1 MFSWWTKVY
10 FFLIQMLVKLF
21 VKSKP
26 IPTDPITELD
36 LDIDSPILYVLPY
49 NSQIDLMVVRS
60 LCLQYNLPDPLIG
73 IDINGKNVPAYIYID
88 KGPGIFASNQQ
99 KNKAIGI
106 LRDYISAHQQN
117 HDLDIQMLPV
127 SVMFGRCPDKEGKK
141 KLSLQVLGATSKFFK
156 IITSGRDCYTR
167 FSRTVSFKDIH
178 VAEQDLSVLA
188 HKLARVAR
196 IHFAKQ
202 RMASIGPKLPVRQ
215 AMLNNLLKK
224 QVISEAI
231 QEEAKSK
238 NITFD
243 KAKKN
248 ALANLNEIA
257 ASFSYRML
265 RVTDF
270 VLTWAWHRLYQ
281 GLKVTNA
288 DPVRELAQNGHEIV
302 YAPCHRSHMDYLLLS
317 YVLYRQGLVPPHIAA
332 GINLNFWP
340 AGPIFRRLGAFF
352 IRRSFRGNK
361 LYTSVFREYLAELF
375 IRGYAVEYFVEGG
388 RSRTGRL
395 LDPKTGMLMMTI
407 QTLLRG
413 DARPITVVPVYIG
426 YEHVL
431 EVATYANELR
441 GAKKEKES
449 LWRTI
454 KAFLKLKK
462 LGFGYVNFGQ
472 PIPLNQFLN
481 QYVPEWREAIEPTGA
496 QRPQWLTPTTNLLAK
511 QIMENINSSAAI
523 NAMNLCCSILLAAD
537 QCALT
542 KVRLL
547 EHIDYLLKL
556 FKTVPYS
563 NLITIPDDTPE
574 ELFEHAKEMGK
585 FIITTDDVG
594 EMVGLTTEQAV
605 LMTYYRNN
613 IQHLLII
620 PAIIARIVL
629 KHNQIS
635 PDDVLQQVKLL
646 FPLIKS
652 ELFLYHNDEQLT
664 EYVKQIIATY
674 TELNLINDST
684 NKLTINYLKISG
696 LQLLASSSKDTLQRY
711 AIAFSLLQKEPTISR
726 ATLEKE
732 GRLIAERLS
741 ILHGINAP
749 EFFDKGVFSTLV
761 ASLREQGYL
770 DDHGDKNIPKIEK
783 MNEIL
788 KPLITARVMQT
799 IDEINL
805 SSNNKNNIIK
815 N

>member
-10 FFLIQMLVKLF
+10 FSLIQIPVKLF

-36 LDIDSPILYVLPY
+36 LDIHRPILYVLPY

-60 LCLQYNLPDPLIG
+60 LCLKYDLPDPLLG
-73 IDINGKNVPAYIYID
+73 IDINGNTIPAYIYID
-88 KGPGIFASNQQ
+88 KGPGIFASKKQ
-99 KNKAIGI
+99 KNKSIEI
-106 LRDYISAHQQN
+106 LREYISAHQQN
-117 HDLDIQMLPV
+117 DELDVQMLPV
-127 SVMFGRCPDKEGKK
+127 SVMFGRKPDKEGKK
-141 KLSLQVLGATSKFFK
+141 MPSLQVLGATYKLYK
-156 IITSGRDCYTR
+156 ILISGRDCYTR
-167 FSRTVSFKDIH
+167 FSRTVSFKNIKVDDNQDI
-178 VAEQDLSVLA
+178 SVLA

-202 RMASIGPKLPVRQ
+202 RAASVGPKLPVRQ
-215 AMLNNLLKK
+215 EMLNKLLTNPALA
-224 QVISEAI
+224 EAI

-238 NITFD
+238 KIDQD
-243 KAKKN
+243 KARKN
-248 ALANLNEIA
+248 ALSLLNEIA
-257 ASFSYRML
+257 ANFSYRML
-265 RVTDF
+265 RMTDF
-270 VLTWAWHRLYQ
+270 VLTWAWNRLYQ

-288 DPVRELAQNGHEIV
+288 DPVRELAENGHEIV

-352 IRRSFRGNK
+352 IRRSFKGNK
-361 LYTSVFREYLAELF
+361 LYTAVFREYLAELF
-375 IRGYAVEYFVEGG
+375 IRGYSVEYFIEGG

-395 LDPKTGMLMMTI
+395 LDPKTGMLMMTV

-413 DARPITVVPVYIG
+413 DHRPITIVPVYIG

-462 LGFGYVNFGQ
+462 LGFGYVNFGD
-472 PIPLNQFLN
+472 PIPLNHFLN
-481 QYVPEWREAIEPTGA
+481 QQIPDWRDSIDPTGT
-496 QRPQWLTPTTNLLAK
+496 QRPSWLTPTTNLLAT
-511 QIMENINSSAAI
+511 QIMEHINSSAAI

-537 QCALT
+537 QCTLT
-542 KVRLL
+542 KVKLL
-547 EHIDYLLKL
+547 ENIDYLLKL
-556 FKTVPYS
+556 LKNIPYS
-563 NLITIPDDTPE
+563 DLITIPDQTAE
-574 ELFEHAKEMGK
+574 QMFEHAKDMGK
-585 FIITTDDVG
+585 FVITTDEVG
-594 EMVGLTTEQAV
+594 EMVGLTADQAV

-620 PAIIARIVL
+620 PAIVARILLKNNRISLDEVL
-629 KHNQIS
+629 M
-635 PDDVLQQVKLL
+635 QVKLL

-652 ELFLYHNDEQLT
+652 ELFLYHDDEQLT
-664 EYVKQIIATY
+664 EYVNNIIATY
-674 TELNLINDST
+674 AELNLISYTPD
-684 NKLTINYLKISG
+684 KLTLNYLKMSG

-711 AIAFSLLQKEPTISR
+711 VIAFSLLQKDPTISR
-726 ATLEKE
+726 ASLEKE

-770 DDHGDKNIPKIEK
+770 DDKDDANLAKIDT
-783 MNEIL
+783 MNKIL
-788 KPLITARVMQT
+788 KPLITNRVMQT

-805 SSNNKNNIIK
+805 K
-815 N
+815 

>member
-10 FFLIQMLVKLF
+10 FSLIQILVKLF

-26 IPTDPITELD
+26 IPTDPITELNLD
-36 LDIDSPILYVLPY
+36 LSKPILYVLPY

-60 LCLQYNLPDPLIG
+60 LCLQYHLPDPLTG
-73 IDINGKNVPAYIYID
+73 IEINGKIVPSYLYID
-88 KGPGIFASNQQ
+88 KGPGIFSSYRQQ
-99 KNKAIGI
+99 TKAIEI

-117 HDLDIQMLPV
+117 HNLDVQMLPV
-127 SVMFGRCPDKEGKK
+127 SVMFGRRPDKEGKK
-141 KLSLQVLGATSKFFK
+141 IPSLQVVGATYKLYK
-156 IITSGRDCYTR
+156 IIVSGRDCYTR
-167 FSRTVSFKDIH
+167 FSRTVSFNTLRLDNNQDI
-178 VAEQDLSVLA
+178 LTLA
-188 HKLARVAR
+188 HKLSRVAR

-202 RMASIGPKLPVRQ
+202 RTASVGPKLPVRQ
-215 AMLNNLLKK
+215 QMLNKLLNNHG
-224 QVISEAI
+224 ISEAI

-238 NITFD
+238 NINLD

-248 ALANLNEIA
+248 ALSILNEIA
-257 ASFSYRML
+257 ANFSYRML

-270 VLTWAWHRLYQ
+270 ILTWAWNRLYQ

-288 DPVRELAQNGHEIV
+288 DPIRELAQNGYEIV

-375 IRGYAVEYFVEGG
+375 IRGYSVEYFIEGG

-395 LDPKTGMLMMTI
+395 LDPKTGMLTI
-407 QTLLRG
+407 TVQTLLRG
-413 DARPITVVPVYIG
+413 DARPITIVPVYIG

-449 LWRTI
+449 LWITI
-454 KAFLKLKK
+454 KAFFKLKK

-481 QYVPEWREAIEPTGA
+481 QHIPDWRNAIEPTGS
-496 QRPQWLTPTTNLLAK
+496 QRPSWLTPTTNLLAK
-511 QIMENINSSAAI
+511 QIMERINSSAAI
-523 NAMNLCCSILLAAD
+523 NAMNLCSSILLAAD
-537 QCALT
+537 QCTLT
-542 KVRLL
+542 KVRLI
-547 EHIDYLLKL
+547 EHIDYLIKL
-556 FKTVPYS
+556 LHKVPYS
-563 NLITIPDDTPE
+563 DLITIPDQTPE
-574 ELFEHAKEMGK
+574 ELFEHAKQMGK
-585 FIITTDDVG
+585 FIITTDEVG
-594 EMVGLTTEQAV
+594 EMVGLTAEQAV

-620 PAIIARIVL
+620 PAIVARILL
-629 KHNQIS
+629 KHNRIS
-635 PDDVLQQVKLL
+635 LQEIIEQVKLL

-664 EYVKQIIATY
+664 EYVNNIIATY
-674 TELNLINDST
+674 SELNLINSSSD
-684 NKLTINYLKISG
+684 KLTLSYLKISE

-711 AIAFSLLQKEPTISR
+711 VIAFSLLQKDPSISR
-726 ATLEKE
+726 TILEKE

-741 ILHGINAP
+741 VLHGINAP
-749 EFFDKGVFSTLV
+749 EFFDKGVFSILV

-770 DDHGDKNIPKIEK
+770 DDKDGANLPKIEA
-783 MNEIL
+783 MNKIL
-788 KPLITARVMQT
+788 KPLITAQVMQT
-799 IDEINL
+799 IDEINP
-805 SSNNKNNIIK
+805 
-815 N
+815 

>member
-1 MFSWWTKVY
+1 MFSWWTKIY
-10 FFLIQMLVKLF
+10 FSLIQIPVKLF

-26 IPTDPITELD
+26 IPTDPITELG
-36 LDIDSPILYVLPY
+36 LDIHRPILYVLPY

-60 LCLQYNLPDPLIG
+60 LCLKYHLPDPLLG
-73 IDINGKNVPAYIYID
+73 IDINDKTVPAYIYID
-88 KGPGIFASNQQ
+88 KGPGIFASSKQ
-99 KNKAIGI
+99 KNKSIEI
-106 LRDYISAHQQN
+106 LREYISAHQQN
-117 HDLDIQMLPV
+117 DELDVQMLPV
-127 SVMFGRCPDKEGKK
+127 SVMFGRKPDKEGKK
-141 KLSLQVLGATSKFFK
+141 MPSLQVLGATYKLYK
-156 IITSGRDCYTR
+156 ILISGRDCYTR
-167 FSRTVSFKDIH
+167 FSRTVSFKDIK
-178 VAEQDLSVLA
+178 VDDKQDISVLA

-202 RMASIGPKLPVRQ
+202 RAASVGPKLPVRQ
-215 AMLNNLLKK
+215 EMLNKLLTNPALA
-224 QVISEAI
+224 EAI

-238 NITFD
+238 HIGLD

-248 ALANLNEIA
+248 ALSLLNEIA
-257 ASFSYRML
+257 ANFSYRML

-270 VLTWAWHRLYQ
+270 VLTWAWNRLYQ

-288 DPVRELAQNGHEIV
+288 DPVRELAENGHEIV

-352 IRRSFRGNK
+352 IRRSFKGNK
-361 LYTSVFREYLAELF
+361 LYTAVFREYLAELF
-375 IRGYAVEYFVEGG
+375 IRGYAVEYFIEGG

-395 LDPKTGMLMMTI
+395 LDPKTGMLLMTI

-413 DARPITVVPVYIG
+413 DTRPITIVPVYIG

-449 LWRTI
+449 LWSTI
-454 KAFLKLKK
+454 KAFFKLKK
-462 LGFGYVNFGQ
+462 LGFGYVNFGS

-481 QYVPEWREAIEPTGA
+481 QHIPEWRDAIDPTGT
-496 QRPQWLTPTTNLLAK
+496 QRPNWLTPTTNLLAK
-511 QIMENINSSAAI
+511 QIMEHINSSAAI

-537 QCALT
+537 QCTLT
-542 KVRLL
+542 KVKLL
-547 EHIDYLLKL
+547 EHLDYLLKL
-556 FKTVPYS
+556 LKNIPYS
-563 NLITIPDDTPE
+563 DLITIPDQTAE
-574 ELFEHAKEMGK
+574 EMFEHAKEMGK
-585 FIITTDDVG
+585 FVITTDEVG

-620 PAIIARIVL
+620 PAIVARILL
-629 KHNQIS
+629 KHNRIS
-635 PDDVLQQVKLL
+635 IDEVLMQVKLL

-652 ELFLYHNDEQLT
+652 ELFLYHNEDQLT
-664 EYVKQIIATY
+664 EYVNKIIATY
-674 TELNLINDST
+674 ADLNLISYSPD
-684 NKLTINYLKISG
+684 KLTLNYLKMSG
-696 LQLLASSSKDTLQRY
+696 LQLLASSSRDTLQRY
-711 AIAFSLLQKEPTISR
+711 VIAFSLLQKDPTISR

-770 DDHGDKNIPKIEK
+770 DDKGDANLPKIET
-783 MNEIL
+783 MNNIL
-788 KPLITARVMQT
+788 KPLITNRVMQT
-799 IDEINL
+799 IDEINP
-805 SSNNKNNIIK
+805 
-815 N
+815 

>member
-1 MFSWWTKVY
+1 MFSWWSKVY

-36 LDIDSPILYVLPY
+36 LDIDKPILYVLPY
-49 NSQIDLMVVRS
+49 NSQIDLMVIRS
-60 LCLQYNLPDPLIG
+60 LCLQFNLPDPLIG

-127 SVMFGRCPDKEGKK
+127 SVMFGRRPDKEGKK

-156 IITSGRDCYTR
+156 IMTSGRDCYTR
-167 FSRTVSFKDIH
+167 FSRTVSFKDID
-178 VAEQDLSVLA
+178 VAEQDLSMLA

-238 NITFD
+238 NINLD

-481 QYVPEWREAIEPTGA
+481 QHVPEWRDAIEATGT

-511 QIMENINSSAAI
+511 QIMEHINSSAAI
-523 NAMNLCCSILLAAD
+523 NAMNLCCSILLAAE
-537 QCALT
+537 QRALT
-542 KVRLL
+542 KARLL
-547 EHIDYLLKL
+547 EHIDYLIKL
-556 FKTVPYS
+556 LNAIPYS
-563 NLITIPDDTPE
+563 NLITIPEQTAE
-574 ELFEHAKEMGK
+574 ELFEHAKDMGK
-585 FIITTDDVG
+585 FIITTDEAG
-594 EMVGLTTEQAV
+594 EMVGLTNEQAV

-620 PAIIARIVL
+620 PAIIARIMI

-635 PDDVLQQVKLL
+635 PDEVLQQVKLL

-652 ELFLYHNDEQLT
+652 ELFLYHNEEQLT
-664 EYVKQIIATY
+664 EYVNKIINAY
-674 TELNLINDST
+674 AELNFINYSHD
-684 NKLTINYLKISG
+684 KLTLNNLKMSR
-696 LQLLASSSKDTLQRY
+696 LQLIAASSKDTLQRY

-741 ILHGINAP
+741 VLHGINAP
-749 EFFDKGVFSTLV
+749 EFFDKGVFSILV

-770 DDHGDKNIPKIEK
+770 DDQGDENIPKIEK
-783 MNEIL
+783 MNETL
-788 KPLITARVMQT
+788 KPLITTRVMQT

-805 SSNNKNNIIK
+805 SY
-815 N
+815 

>member
-10 FFLIQMLVKLF
+10 FFIIQILVKLF

-26 IPTDPITELD
+26 IPTDPITELN
-36 LDIDSPILYVLPY
+36 LDSSKPILYVLPY

-60 LCLQYNLPDPLIG
+60 LCLKYHLPDPLTG
-73 IDINGKNVPAYIYID
+73 IEINEKIVPSYIYID
-88 KGPGIFASNQQ
+88 KGPGIFASYRQQ
-99 KNKAIGI
+99 TKAIEI

-117 HDLDIQMLPV
+117 HDLDVQMLPV
-127 SVMFGRCPDKEGKK
+127 SVMFGRRPDKEGKK
-141 KLSLQVLGATSKFFK
+141 MPSLQVVGATYKLYK
-156 IITSGRDCYTR
+156 IIVSGRDCYTH
-167 FSRTVSFKDIH
+167 FSRTVSFKTLQLDNNQDISTL
-178 VAEQDLSVLA
+178 ARKLS
-188 HKLARVAR
+188 RVAR

-202 RMASIGPKLPVRQ
+202 RTASVGPKLPVRQ
-215 AMLNNLLKK
+215 EMLNKLLHNPN
-224 QVISEAI
+224 ISEAI

-238 NITFD
+238 NINLD

-248 ALANLNEIA
+248 ALSILNEIA
-257 ASFSYRML
+257 ANFSYRML

-270 VLTWAWHRLYQ
+270 ILTWAWHRLYQ

-288 DPVRELAQNGHEIV
+288 DPIRELAQNGHEIV

-361 LYTSVFREYLAELF
+361 LYTAVFREYLAELF
-375 IRGYAVEYFVEGG
+375 IRGYSVEYFIEGG

-395 LDPKTGMLMMTI
+395 LDPKTGMLTI
-407 QTLLRG
+407 TVQTLLRG
-413 DARPITVVPVYIG
+413 DSRPITIVPVYIG

-454 KAFLKLKK
+454 KAFFKLKK

-481 QYVPEWREAIEPTGA
+481 QHIPNWRDEIEPTGS
-496 QRPQWLTPTTNLLAK
+496 QRPHWLTPTTNLLAK
-511 QIMENINSSAAI
+511 EIMERINSSAAI
-523 NAMNLCCSILLAAD
+523 NAMNLCSSILLAAD

-542 KVRLL
+542 KVRLI
-547 EHIDYLLKL
+547 EHIGYLIKL
-556 FKTVPYS
+556 LQKVPYS
-563 NLITIPDDTPE
+563 DLVTIPDQTPE
-574 ELFEHAKEMGK
+574 ELFEHAKQMGK
-585 FIITTDDVG
+585 FIITTDEVG
-594 EMVGLTTEQAV
+594 EMVGLTPEQAV

-620 PAIIARIVL
+620 PAIVARILL
-629 KHNQIS
+629 KHNRIS
-635 PDDVLQQVKLL
+635 SLEVIEQVKLL

-664 EYVKQIIATY
+664 EYVNNIIATY
-674 TELNLINDST
+674 AELNLINYSPD
-684 NKLTINYLKISG
+684 KLTLNYLKISG
-696 LQLLASSSKDTLQRY
+696 LQLLASSSKDILQRY
-711 AIAFSLLQKEPTISR
+711 MIAFSLLQKDPSISR

-741 ILHGINAP
+741 VLHGINAP
-749 EFFDKGVFSTLV
+749 EFFDKGVFSILV

-770 DDHGDKNIPKIEK
+770 DDKDEANLPKIET
-783 MNEIL
+783 MNKIL

-799 IDEINL
+799 IDEINPL
-805 SSNNKNNIIK
+805 IK
-815 N
+815 D

>member
-10 FFLIQMLVKLF
+10 FSLIQIPVKLF

-36 LDIDSPILYVLPY
+36 LDIHRPILYVLPY

-60 LCLQYNLPDPLIG
+60 LCLKYNLPDPLVG
-73 IDINGKNVPAYIYID
+73 IDINGKAVPAYVYID
-88 KGPGIFASNQQ
+88 KGPGIFASNKQ
-99 KNKAIGI
+99 KSKSIEI
-106 LRDYISAHQQN
+106 LREYISAHQQN
-117 HDLDIQMLPV
+117 DELDVQMLPV
-127 SVMFGRCPDKEGKK
+127 SVMFGRKPDKEDKK
-141 KLSLQVLGATSKFFK
+141 MPSLQVLGATYKLYK
-156 IITSGRDCYTR
+156 ILVSGRDCYTR
-167 FSRTVSFKDIH
+167 FSRTVSFKNIKVDDKQDI
-178 VAEQDLSVLA
+178 SVLA

-202 RMASIGPKLPVRQ
+202 RAASVGPKLPVRQ
-215 AMLNNLLKK
+215 EMLNKLLANPALA
-224 QVISEAI
+224 EAI

-238 NITFD
+238 DISLD

-248 ALANLNEIA
+248 ALSLLNEIA
-257 ASFSYRML
+257 ANFSYRML

-270 VLTWAWHRLYQ
+270 VLTWAWNRLYQ

-288 DPVRELAQNGHEIV
+288 DPVRELAENGHEIV

-340 AGPIFRRLGAFF
+340 AGPIFRHLGAFF
-352 IRRSFRGNK
+352 IRRSFKGNK
-361 LYTSVFREYLAELF
+361 LYTAVFREYLAELF
-375 IRGYAVEYFVEGG
+375 IRGYAVEYFIEGG

-395 LDPKTGMLMMTI
+395 LDPKTGMLMMTV

-413 DARPITVVPVYIG
+413 DARPITIVPVYVG

-462 LGFGYVNFGQ
+462 LGFGYVNFGK
-472 PIPLNQFLN
+472 PIPLNHFLN
-481 QYVPEWREAIEPTGA
+481 QQIPEWRDAIDPTGM
-496 QRPQWLTPTTNLLAK
+496 QRPNWLTPTTNLLAK
-511 QIMENINSSAAI
+511 QIMEHINSSAAI

-537 QCALT
+537 QCTLT
-542 KVRLL
+542 KAKLL

-556 FKTVPYS
+556 LKNIPYS
-563 NLITIPDDTPE
+563 DLITIPDQTAE
-574 ELFEHAKEMGK
+574 EMFAHAKEMGK
-585 FIITTDDVG
+585 FVITTDEVG

-620 PAIIARIVL
+620 PAIVARILL
-629 KHNQIS
+629 KHNRIS
-635 PDDVLQQVKLL
+635 TDEVLMQVKLL

-652 ELFLYHNDEQLT
+652 ELFLYHNEEQLT
-664 EYVKQIIATY
+664 EYVNKIIATY
-674 TELNLINDST
+674 AELNLISYLP
-684 NKLTINYLKISG
+684 NKLTLNYLKMSG
-696 LQLLASSSKDTLQRY
+696 LQLLASSSRDTLQRY
-711 AIAFSLLQKEPTISR
+711 VIVFSLLQKDPTISR

-770 DDHGDKNIPKIEK
+770 DDKDDANLPKIET
-783 MNEIL
+783 MNKIL
-788 KPLITARVMQT
+788 KPLITNRVMQT
-799 IDEINL
+799 IDEINP
-805 SSNNKNNIIK
+805 S
-815 N
+815 

>member
-1 MFSWWTKVY
+1 MFSWWTQVY
-10 FFLIQMLVKLF
+10 FFLIQILVKLF
-21 VKSKP
+21 VNSKP
-26 IPTDPITELD
+26 IPTDPIIELD
-36 LDIDSPILYVLPY
+36 LDNNKPILYVLPY
-49 NSQIDLMVVRS
+49 NSQIDLMVIRS
-60 LCLQYNLPDPLIG
+60 LCLQYNLPDPLIS
-73 IDINGKNVPAYIYID
+73 IDINGKTIPAYIYTD

-99 KNKAIGI
+99 QNKAIEI
-106 LRDYISAHQQN
+106 LGDYISAHQQN

-127 SVMFGRCPDKEGKK
+127 SVMFGRRPDTEGKK

-178 VAEQDLSVLA
+178 VDRQQDLPVLA

-202 RMASIGPKLPVRQ
+202 RMASVGPKLPVRQ
-215 AMLNNLLKK
+215 EMLNKLLNNPGL
-224 QVISEAI
+224 SEAI

-238 NITFD
+238 NINLD

-248 ALANLNEIA
+248 ALAMLNEIA
-257 ASFSYRML
+257 VNFSYRML
-265 RVTDF
+265 RITDF

-302 YAPCHRSHMDYLLLS
+302 YVPCHRSHMDYLLLS

-361 LYTSVFREYLAELF
+361 LYTAVFREYLAELF
-375 IRGYAVEYFVEGG
+375 IHGYAVEYFIEGG

-395 LDPKTGMLMMTI
+395 LNPKTGMLMMTI
-407 QTLLRG
+407 QTQLRG

-454 KAFLKLKK
+454 KAFFKLKK

-472 PIPLNQFLN
+472 PIPLNQFLY
-481 QYVPEWREAIEPTGA
+481 QQVPDWRTEIEPTGT
-496 QRPQWLTPTTNLLAK
+496 QRPSWLTPTTNLLAK
-511 QIMENINSSAAI
+511 QIMEHINCSAAI

-537 QCALT
+537 QQALT
-542 KVRLL
+542 KVRLI
-547 EHIDYLLKL
+547 EFIDKLLKL
-556 FKTVPYS
+556 LKNIPYS
-563 NLITIPDDTPE
+563 NLVTIPDQTAE

-585 FIITTDDVG
+585 FEITTDEAG
-594 EMVGLTTEQAV
+594 EIVGLTAEQAV

-620 PAIIARIVL
+620 PAIVARILL
-629 KHNQIS
+629 KNNHIS
-635 PDDVLQQVKLL
+635 SDEILKQVKLL

-664 EYVKQIIATY
+664 EYVHRIIKSY
-674 TELNLINDST
+674 VELSLINCSSDKVTLNS
-684 NKLTINYLKISG
+684 LKMSG

-711 AIAFSLLQKEPTISR
+711 AIAFSLLQKDPTISR

-741 ILHGINAP
+741 VLHGINAP

-770 DDHGDKNIPKIEK
+770 DDKDGVNLSKIEK
-783 MNEIL
+783 MNAIL

-799 IDEINL
+799 IDEITPL
-805 SSNNKNNIIK
+805 LKQ
-815 N
+815 

>member
-10 FFLIQMLVKLF
+10 FSLIQIPVKLF

-36 LDIDSPILYVLPY
+36 LDIHRPILYVLPY

-60 LCLQYNLPDPLIG
+60 LCLKYDLPDPLLG
-73 IDINGKNVPAYIYID
+73 IDINGNTIPAYVYID
-88 KGPGIFASNQQ
+88 KGPGIFASKKQ
-99 KNKAIGI
+99 KNKSIEI
-106 LRDYISAHQQN
+106 LREYISAHQQN
-117 HDLDIQMLPV
+117 DELDVQMLPV
-127 SVMFGRCPDKEGKK
+127 SVMFGRKPDKEGKK
-141 KLSLQVLGATSKFFK
+141 MPSLQVLGATYKLYK
-156 IITSGRDCYTR
+156 ILISGRDCYTR
-167 FSRTVSFKDIH
+167 FSRTVSFKNIKVDDNQDI
-178 VAEQDLSVLA
+178 SVLA

-202 RMASIGPKLPVRQ
+202 RAASVGPKLPVRQ
-215 AMLNNLLKK
+215 EMLNKLLTNPALA
-224 QVISEAI
+224 EAI

-238 NITFD
+238 KIDQD
-243 KAKKN
+243 KARKN
-248 ALANLNEIA
+248 ALSLLNEIA
-257 ASFSYRML
+257 ANFSYRML
-265 RVTDF
+265 RMTDF
-270 VLTWAWHRLYQ
+270 VLTWAWNRLYQ

-288 DPVRELAQNGHEIV
+288 DPVRELAENGHEIV

-352 IRRSFRGNK
+352 IRRSFKGNK
-361 LYTSVFREYLAELF
+361 LYTAVFREYLAELF
-375 IRGYAVEYFVEGG
+375 IRGYSVEYFIEGG

-395 LDPKTGMLMMTI
+395 LDPKTGMLMMTV

-413 DARPITVVPVYIG
+413 DHRPITIVPVYIG

-462 LGFGYVNFGQ
+462 LGFGYVNFGD

-481 QYVPEWREAIEPTGA
+481 QQIPDWRDSIDPTGT
-496 QRPQWLTPTTNLLAK
+496 QRPSWLTPTTNLLAT
-511 QIMENINSSAAI
+511 QIMEHINSSAAI

-537 QCALT
+537 QCTLT
-542 KVRLL
+542 KVKLL
-547 EHIDYLLKL
+547 ENIDYLLKL
-556 FKTVPYS
+556 LKNIPYS
-563 NLITIPDDTPE
+563 DLITIPDQTAE
-574 ELFEHAKEMGK
+574 QMFEHAKEMGK
-585 FIITTDDVG
+585 FVITTDEVG
-594 EMVGLTTEQAV
+594 EMVGLTADQAV

-620 PAIIARIVL
+620 PAIVARILLKNNRISIDEVL
-629 KHNQIS
+629 M
-635 PDDVLQQVKLL
+635 QVKLL

-664 EYVKQIIATY
+664 EYVNKIIATY
-674 TELNLINDST
+674 AELNLISYTPD
-684 NKLTINYLKISG
+684 KLTLNYLKMSG

-711 AIAFSLLQKEPTISR
+711 VIAFSLLQKDPTISR
-726 ATLEKE
+726 ASLEKE

-770 DDHGDKNIPKIEK
+770 DDKDDANLAKIDT
-783 MNEIL
+783 MNKIL
-788 KPLITARVMQT
+788 KPLITNRVMQT

-805 SSNNKNNIIK
+805 K
-815 N
+815 

>member
-1 MFSWWTKVY
+1 MRFIFMFSWWTKIY
-10 FFLIQMLVKLF
+10 FSLIQIPVKLF

-36 LDIDSPILYVLPY
+36 LDIHRPILYVLPY

-60 LCLQYNLPDPLIG
+60 LCLKYHLPDPLLG
-73 IDINGKNVPAYIYID
+73 IDINDKTVPAYIYID
-88 KGPGIFASNQQ
+88 KGPGIFASSKQ
-99 KNKAIGI
+99 KNKSIEI
-106 LRDYISAHQQN
+106 LREYISAHQQN
-117 HDLDIQMLPV
+117 DELDVQMLPV
-127 SVMFGRCPDKEGKK
+127 SVMFGRKPDKEGKK
-141 KLSLQVLGATSKFFK
+141 MPSLQVLGATYKLYK
-156 IITSGRDCYTR
+156 ILISGRDCYTR
-167 FSRTVSFKDIH
+167 FSRTVSFKDIK
-178 VAEQDLSVLA
+178 VDDKQDISVLA

-202 RMASIGPKLPVRQ
+202 RAASVGPKLPVRQ
-215 AMLNNLLKK
+215 EMLNKLLTNPALA
-224 QVISEAI
+224 EAI

-238 NITFD
+238 HIGLD

-248 ALANLNEIA
+248 ALSLLNEIA
-257 ASFSYRML
+257 ANFSYRML

-270 VLTWAWHRLYQ
+270 VLTWAWNRLYQ

-288 DPVRELAQNGHEIV
+288 DPVRELAENGHEIV

-352 IRRSFRGNK
+352 IRRSFKGNK
-361 LYTSVFREYLAELF
+361 LYTAVFREYLAELF
-375 IRGYAVEYFVEGG
+375 IRGYAVEYFIEGG

-395 LDPKTGMLMMTI
+395 LDPKTGMLLMTI

-413 DARPITVVPVYIG
+413 DTRPITIVPVYIG

-449 LWRTI
+449 LWSTI

-462 LGFGYVNFGQ
+462 LGFGYVNFGS

-481 QYVPEWREAIEPTGA
+481 QHIPEWRDAIDPTGT
-496 QRPQWLTPTTNLLAK
+496 QRPNWLTPTTNLLAK
-511 QIMENINSSAAI
+511 QIMEHINSSAAI

-537 QCALT
+537 QCTLT
-542 KVRLL
+542 KVKLL
-547 EHIDYLLKL
+547 EHLDYLLKL
-556 FKTVPYS
+556 LKNIPYS
-563 NLITIPDDTPE
+563 DLITIPDQTAE
-574 ELFEHAKEMGK
+574 EMFEHAKEMGK
-585 FIITTDDVG
+585 FVITTDEVG

-620 PAIIARIVL
+620 PAIVARILL
-629 KHNQIS
+629 KHNRIS
-635 PDDVLQQVKLL
+635 IDEVLMQVKLL

-652 ELFLYHNDEQLT
+652 ELFLYHNEDQLT
-664 EYVKQIIATY
+664 EYVNKIIATY
-674 TELNLINDST
+674 ADLNLISYSPD
-684 NKLTINYLKISG
+684 KLTLNYLKMSG
-696 LQLLASSSKDTLQRY
+696 LQLLASSSRDTLQRY
-711 AIAFSLLQKEPTISR
+711 VIVFSLLQKDPTISR

-770 DDHGDKNIPKIEK
+770 DDKGDANLPKIET
-783 MNEIL
+783 MNNIL
-788 KPLITARVMQT
+788 KPLITNRVMQT
-799 IDEINL
+799 IDEINP
-805 SSNNKNNIIK
+805 
-815 N
+815 

>member
-10 FFLIQMLVKLF
+10 FFIIQILVKLF

-26 IPTDPITELD
+26 IPTDPITELN
-36 LDIDSPILYVLPY
+36 LDSSKPILYVLPY

-60 LCLQYNLPDPLIG
+60 LCLKYHLPDPLTG
-73 IDINGKNVPAYIYID
+73 IEINGKIVPSYIYID
-88 KGPGIFASNQQ
+88 KGPGIFASYRQQ
-99 KNKAIGI
+99 TKAIEI

-117 HDLDIQMLPV
+117 HNLDVQMLPV
-127 SVMFGRCPDKEGKK
+127 SVMFGRRPDKEGKK
-141 KLSLQVLGATSKFFK
+141 MPSLQVVGATYKLYK
-156 IITSGRDCYTR
+156 IIVSGRDCYTH
-167 FSRTVSFKDIH
+167 FSRTVSFKTLQLDNNQDISTL
-178 VAEQDLSVLA
+178 ARKLS
-188 HKLARVAR
+188 RVAR

-202 RMASIGPKLPVRQ
+202 RTASVGPKLPVRQ
-215 AMLNNLLKK
+215 EMLNKLLHNPN
-224 QVISEAI
+224 ISEAI

-238 NITFD
+238 NINLD

-248 ALANLNEIA
+248 ALSILNEIA
-257 ASFSYRML
+257 ANFSYRML

-270 VLTWAWHRLYQ
+270 ILTWAWHRLYQ

-288 DPVRELAQNGHEIV
+288 DPIRELAQNGHEIV

-361 LYTSVFREYLAELF
+361 LYTAVFREYLAELF
-375 IRGYAVEYFVEGG
+375 IRGYSVEYFIEGG

-395 LDPKTGMLMMTI
+395 LDPKTGMLTI
-407 QTLLRG
+407 TVQTLLRG
-413 DARPITVVPVYIG
+413 DSRPITIVPVYIG

-454 KAFLKLKK
+454 KAFFKLKK

-481 QYVPEWREAIEPTGA
+481 QHIPNWRDEIEPTGS
-496 QRPQWLTPTTNLLAK
+496 QRPHWLTPTTNLLAK
-511 QIMENINSSAAI
+511 EIMERINSSAAI
-523 NAMNLCCSILLAAD
+523 NAMNLCSSILLAAD

-542 KVRLL
+542 KVRLI
-547 EHIDYLLKL
+547 EHIGYLIKL
-556 FKTVPYS
+556 LQKVPYS
-563 NLITIPDDTPE
+563 DLVTIPDQTPE
-574 ELFEHAKEMGK
+574 ELFEHAKQMGK
-585 FIITTDDVG
+585 FIITTDEVG
-594 EMVGLTTEQAV
+594 EMVGLTPEQAV

-620 PAIIARIVL
+620 PAIVARILL
-629 KHNQIS
+629 KHNRIS
-635 PDDVLQQVKLL
+635 SLEVIEQVKLL

-664 EYVKQIIATY
+664 EYVNNIIATY
-674 TELNLINDST
+674 AELNLINYSPD
-684 NKLTINYLKISG
+684 KLTLNYLKISG
-696 LQLLASSSKDTLQRY
+696 LQLLASSSKDILQRY
-711 AIAFSLLQKEPTISR
+711 MIAFSLLQKDPSISR

-741 ILHGINAP
+741 VLHGINAP
-749 EFFDKGVFSTLV
+749 EFFDKGVFSILV

-770 DDHGDKNIPKIEK
+770 DDKDEANLPKIET
-783 MNEIL
+783 MNKIL

-799 IDEINL
+799 IDEINPL
-805 SSNNKNNIIK
+805 IK
-815 N
+815 D

>member
-10 FFLIQMLVKLF
+10 FFIIQILVKLF

-26 IPTDPITELD
+26 IPTDPITELN
-36 LDIDSPILYVLPY
+36 LDSSKPILYVLPY

-60 LCLQYNLPDPLIG
+60 LCLKYHLPDPLTG
-73 IDINGKNVPAYIYID
+73 IEINGKIVPSYIYID
-88 KGPGIFASNQQ
+88 KGPGIFASYRQQ
-99 KNKAIGI
+99 TKAIEI

-117 HDLDIQMLPV
+117 HDLDVQMLPV
-127 SVMFGRCPDKEGKK
+127 SVMFGRRPDKEGKK
-141 KLSLQVLGATSKFFK
+141 MPSLQVVGATYKLYK
-156 IITSGRDCYTR
+156 IIVSGRDCYTH
-167 FSRTVSFKDIH
+167 FSRTVSFKTLQLDNNQDISTL
-178 VAEQDLSVLA
+178 ARKLS
-188 HKLARVAR
+188 RVAR

-202 RMASIGPKLPVRQ
+202 RTASVGPKLPVRQ
-215 AMLNNLLKK
+215 EMLNKLLHNPN
-224 QVISEAI
+224 ISEAI

-238 NITFD
+238 NINLD

-248 ALANLNEIA
+248 ALSILNEIA
-257 ASFSYRML
+257 ANFSYRML

-270 VLTWAWHRLYQ
+270 ILTWAWHRLYQ

-288 DPVRELAQNGHEIV
+288 DPIRELAQNGHEIV

-361 LYTSVFREYLAELF
+361 LYTAVFREYLAELF
-375 IRGYAVEYFVEGG
+375 IRGYSVEYFIEGG

-395 LDPKTGMLMMTI
+395 LDPKTGMLTI
-407 QTLLRG
+407 TVQTLLRG
-413 DARPITVVPVYIG
+413 DSRPITIVPVYIG

-454 KAFLKLKK
+454 KAFFKLKK

-481 QYVPEWREAIEPTGA
+481 QHIPNWRDEIEPTGS
-496 QRPQWLTPTTNLLAK
+496 QRPHWLTPTTNLLAK
-511 QIMENINSSAAI
+511 EIMERINSSAAI
-523 NAMNLCCSILLAAD
+523 NAMNLCSSILLAAD

-542 KVRLL
+542 KVRLI
-547 EHIDYLLKL
+547 EHIGYLIKL
-556 FKTVPYS
+556 LNKVPYS
-563 NLITIPDDTPE
+563 DLVTIPNQTPE
-574 ELFEHAKEMGK
+574 ELFEHAKQMGK
-585 FIITTDDVG
+585 FIITTDEVG
-594 EMVGLTTEQAV
+594 EMVGLTPEQAV

-620 PAIIARIVL
+620 PAIVARILL
-629 KHNQIS
+629 KHNRIS
-635 PDDVLQQVKLL
+635 SLEVIEQVKLL

-664 EYVKQIIATY
+664 EYVNNIIATY
-674 TELNLINDST
+674 AELNLINYSPD
-684 NKLTINYLKISG
+684 KLTLNYLKISG
-696 LQLLASSSKDTLQRY
+696 LQLLASSSKDILQRY
-711 AIAFSLLQKEPTISR
+711 MIAFSLLQKDPSISR

-741 ILHGINAP
+741 VLHGINAP
-749 EFFDKGVFSTLV
+749 EFFDKGVFSILV

-770 DDHGDKNIPKIEK
+770 DDKDEANLPKIET
-783 MNEIL
+783 MNKIL

-799 IDEINL
+799 IDEINPL
-805 SSNNKNNIIK
+805 IK
-815 N
+815 D

>member
-10 FFLIQMLVKLF
+10 FFIIQILVKLF

-26 IPTDPITELD
+26 IPTDPITELN
-36 LDIDSPILYVLPY
+36 LDSSKPILYVLPY

-60 LCLQYNLPDPLIG
+60 LCLKYHLPDPLTG
-73 IDINGKNVPAYIYID
+73 IEINGKIVPSYIYID
-88 KGPGIFASNQQ
+88 KGPGIFASYRQQ
-99 KNKAIGI
+99 TKAIEI

-117 HDLDIQMLPV
+117 HDLDVQMLPV
-127 SVMFGRCPDKEGKK
+127 SVMFGRRPDKEGKK
-141 KLSLQVLGATSKFFK
+141 MPSLQVVGATYKLYK
-156 IITSGRDCYTR
+156 IIVSGRDCYTH
-167 FSRTVSFKDIH
+167 FSRTVSFKTLQLDNNQDISTL
-178 VAEQDLSVLA
+178 ARKLS
-188 HKLARVAR
+188 RVAR

-202 RMASIGPKLPVRQ
+202 RTASVGPKLPVRQ
-215 AMLNNLLKK
+215 EMLNKLLHNPN
-224 QVISEAI
+224 ISEAI

-238 NITFD
+238 NINLD

-248 ALANLNEIA
+248 ALSILNEIA
-257 ASFSYRML
+257 ANFSYRML

-270 VLTWAWHRLYQ
+270 ILTWAWHRLYQ

-288 DPVRELAQNGHEIV
+288 DPIRELAQNGHEIV

-361 LYTSVFREYLAELF
+361 LYTAVFREYLAELF
-375 IRGYAVEYFVEGG
+375 IRGYSVEYFIEGG

-395 LDPKTGMLMMTI
+395 LDPKTGMLTI
-407 QTLLRG
+407 TVQTLLRG
-413 DARPITVVPVYIG
+413 DSRPITIVPVYIG

-454 KAFLKLKK
+454 KAFFKLKK

-481 QYVPEWREAIEPTGA
+481 QHIPNWRDEIEPTGS
-496 QRPQWLTPTTNLLAK
+496 QRPHWLTPTTNLLAK
-511 QIMENINSSAAI
+511 EIMERINSSAAI
-523 NAMNLCCSILLAAD
+523 NAMNLCSSILLAAD

-542 KVRLL
+542 KVRLI
-547 EHIDYLLKL
+547 EHIGYLIKL
-556 FKTVPYS
+556 LQKVPYS
-563 NLITIPDDTPE
+563 DLVTIPDQTPE
-574 ELFEHAKEMGK
+574 ELFEHAKQMGK
-585 FIITTDDVG
+585 FIITTDEVG
-594 EMVGLTTEQAV
+594 EMVGLTPEQAV

-620 PAIIARIVL
+620 PAIVARILL
-629 KHNQIS
+629 KHNRIS
-635 PDDVLQQVKLL
+635 SLEVIEQVKLL

-664 EYVKQIIATY
+664 EYVNNIIATY
-674 TELNLINDST
+674 AELNLINYSPD
-684 NKLTINYLKISG
+684 KLTLNYLKISG
-696 LQLLASSSKDTLQRY
+696 LQLFASSSKDILQRY
-711 AIAFSLLQKEPTISR
+711 MIAFSLLQKDPSISR

-741 ILHGINAP
+741 VLHGINAP
-749 EFFDKGVFSTLV
+749 EFFDKGVFSILV

-770 DDHGDKNIPKIEK
+770 DDKDEANLPKIET
-783 MNEIL
+783 MNKIL

-799 IDEINL
+799 IDEINPL
-805 SSNNKNNIIK
+805 IK
-815 N
+815 D

>member
-10 FFLIQMLVKLF
+10 FSLIQIPVKLF

-36 LDIDSPILYVLPY
+36 LDIHRPILYVLPY

-60 LCLQYNLPDPLIG
+60 LCLKYNLPDPLLG
-73 IDINGKNVPAYIYID
+73 IDINDKTIPAYVYID
-88 KGPGIFASNQQ
+88 KGPGIFASNKQ
-99 KNKAIGI
+99 KNKSIEI
-106 LRDYISAHQQN
+106 LREYISAHQQN
-117 HDLDIQMLPV
+117 DELDVQMLPV
-127 SVMFGRCPDKEGKK
+127 SVMFGRKPDKEGKK
-141 KLSLQVLGATSKFFK
+141 MPSLQVLGATYKLYK
-156 IITSGRDCYTR
+156 ILISGRDCYTR
-167 FSRTVSFKDIH
+167 FSRTVSFKDIK
-178 VAEQDLSVLA
+178 VDDKQDISILA

-202 RMASIGPKLPVRQ
+202 RAASVGPKLPVRQ
-215 AMLNNLLKK
+215 EMLNKLLTNPALA
-224 QVISEAI
+224 EAI

-238 NITFD
+238 NIGLD

-248 ALANLNEIA
+248 ALSLLNEIA
-257 ASFSYRML
+257 ANFSYRML

-270 VLTWAWHRLYQ
+270 VLTWAWNRLYQ
-281 GLKVTNA
+281 GLKVKNA
-288 DPVRELAQNGHEIV
+288 DPVRELAENGHEIV

-352 IRRSFRGNK
+352 IRRSFKGNK
-361 LYTSVFREYLAELF
+361 LYTAVFREYLAELF
-375 IRGYAVEYFVEGG
+375 IRGYAVEYFIEGG

-395 LDPKTGMLMMTI
+395 LDPKTGMLLMTI

-413 DARPITVVPVYIG
+413 DTRPITIVPVYIG

-449 LWRTI
+449 LWSTI

-462 LGFGYVNFGQ
+462 LGFGYVNFGS

-481 QYVPEWREAIEPTGA
+481 QHIPEWRDAIDPTGT
-496 QRPQWLTPTTNLLAK
+496 QRPNWLTPTTNLLAK
-511 QIMENINSSAAI
+511 QIMEHINSSAAI

-537 QCALT
+537 QCTLT
-542 KVRLL
+542 KVKLL

-556 FKTVPYS
+556 LKNIPYS
-563 NLITIPDDTPE
+563 DLITIPDQTAE
-574 ELFEHAKEMGK
+574 EMFEHAKEMGK
-585 FIITTDDVG
+585 FVITTDEVG

-620 PAIIARIVL
+620 PAIVARILL
-629 KHNQIS
+629 KHNRIS
-635 PDDVLQQVKLL
+635 IDEVLMQVKLL

-652 ELFLYHNDEQLT
+652 ELFLYHNEDQLT
-664 EYVKQIIATY
+664 EYVNKIIATY
-674 TELNLINDST
+674 ADLNLISYSPD
-684 NKLTINYLKISG
+684 KLTLNYLKMSG
-696 LQLLASSSKDTLQRY
+696 LQLLASSSRDTLQRY
-711 AIAFSLLQKEPTISR
+711 VIAFSLLQKDPTISR

-770 DDHGDKNIPKIEK
+770 DDKGDANLPKIET
-783 MNEIL
+783 MNNIL
-788 KPLITARVMQT
+788 KPLITNRVMQT
-799 IDEINL
+799 IDEINP
-805 SSNNKNNIIK
+805 
-815 N
+815 

>member
-10 FFLIQMLVKLF
+10 FFIIQILVKLF

-26 IPTDPITELD
+26 IPTDPITELN
-36 LDIDSPILYVLPY
+36 LDSSKPILYVLPY

-60 LCLQYNLPDPLIG
+60 LCLKYHLPDPLTG
-73 IDINGKNVPAYIYID
+73 IEINGKIVPSYIYID
-88 KGPGIFASNQQ
+88 KGPGIFASYRQQ
-99 KNKAIGI
+99 TKAIEI

-117 HDLDIQMLPV
+117 HDLDVQMLPV
-127 SVMFGRCPDKEGKK
+127 SVMFGRRPDKEGKK
-141 KLSLQVLGATSKFFK
+141 MPSLQVVGATYKLYK
-156 IITSGRDCYTR
+156 IIVSGRDCYTH
-167 FSRTVSFKDIH
+167 FSRTVSFKTLQLDNNQDISTL
-178 VAEQDLSVLA
+178 ARKLS
-188 HKLARVAR
+188 RVAR

-202 RMASIGPKLPVRQ
+202 RTASVGPKLPVRQ
-215 AMLNNLLKK
+215 EMLNKLLHNPN
-224 QVISEAI
+224 ISEAI

-238 NITFD
+238 NINLD

-248 ALANLNEIA
+248 ALSILNEIA
-257 ASFSYRML
+257 ANFSYRML

-270 VLTWAWHRLYQ
+270 ILTWAWHRLYQ

-288 DPVRELAQNGHEIV
+288 DPIRELAQNGHEIV

-361 LYTSVFREYLAELF
+361 LYTAVFREYLAELF
-375 IRGYAVEYFVEGG
+375 IRGYSVEYFIEGG

-395 LDPKTGMLMMTI
+395 LDPKTGMLTI
-407 QTLLRG
+407 TVQTLLRG
-413 DARPITVVPVYIG
+413 DSRPITIVPVYIG

-454 KAFLKLKK
+454 KAFFKLKK

-481 QYVPEWREAIEPTGA
+481 QHIPNWRDEIEPTGS
-496 QRPQWLTPTTNLLAK
+496 QRPHWLTPTTNLLAK
-511 QIMENINSSAAI
+511 EIMERINSSAAI
-523 NAMNLCCSILLAAD
+523 NAMNLCSSILLAAD

-542 KVRLL
+542 KVRLI
-547 EHIDYLLKL
+547 EHIGYLIKL
-556 FKTVPYS
+556 LQKVPYS
-563 NLITIPDDTPE
+563 DLVTIPDQTPE
-574 ELFEHAKEMGK
+574 ELFEHAKQMGK
-585 FIITTDDVG
+585 FIITTDEVG
-594 EMVGLTTEQAV
+594 EMVGLTPEQAV

-620 PAIIARIVL
+620 PAIVARILL
-629 KHNQIS
+629 KHNRIS
-635 PDDVLQQVKLL
+635 SLEVIEQVKLL

-664 EYVKQIIATY
+664 EYVNNIIATY
-674 TELNLINDST
+674 AELNLINYSPD
-684 NKLTINYLKISG
+684 KLTLNYLKILG

-711 AIAFSLLQKEPTISR
+711 MIAFSLLQKDPSISR

-741 ILHGINAP
+741 VLHGINAP
-749 EFFDKGVFSTLV
+749 EFFDKGVFSILV

-770 DDHGDKNIPKIEK
+770 DDKDEANLPKIET
-783 MNEIL
+783 MNKIL

-799 IDEINL
+799 IDEINPL
-805 SSNNKNNIIK
+805 IK
-815 N
+815 D

>member
-1 MFSWWTKVY
+1 MFSWWTKIY
-10 FFLIQMLVKLF
+10 FSLIQIPVKLF

-26 IPTDPITELD
+26 IPTDPITELG
-36 LDIDSPILYVLPY
+36 LDIHRPILYVLPY

-60 LCLQYNLPDPLIG
+60 LCLKYHLPDPLLG
-73 IDINGKNVPAYIYID
+73 IDINDKTVPAYIYID
-88 KGPGIFASNQQ
+88 KGPGIFASSKQ
-99 KNKAIGI
+99 KNKSIEI
-106 LRDYISAHQQN
+106 LREYISAHQQN
-117 HDLDIQMLPV
+117 DELDVQMLPV
-127 SVMFGRCPDKEGKK
+127 SVMFGRKPDKEGKK
-141 KLSLQVLGATSKFFK
+141 MPSLQVLGATYKLYK
-156 IITSGRDCYTR
+156 ILISGRDCYTR
-167 FSRTVSFKDIH
+167 FSRTVSFKDIK
-178 VAEQDLSVLA
+178 VDDKQDISVLA

-202 RMASIGPKLPVRQ
+202 RAASVGPKLPVRQ
-215 AMLNNLLKK
+215 EMLNKLLTNPALA
-224 QVISEAI
+224 EAI

-238 NITFD
+238 HIGLD

-248 ALANLNEIA
+248 ALSLLNEIA
-257 ASFSYRML
+257 ANFSYRML
-265 RVTDF
+265 RVTDS
-270 VLTWAWHRLYQ
+270 VLTWAWNRLYQ

-288 DPVRELAQNGHEIV
+288 DPVRELAENGHEIV

-352 IRRSFRGNK
+352 IRRSFKGNK
-361 LYTSVFREYLAELF
+361 LYTAVFREYLAELF
-375 IRGYAVEYFVEGG
+375 IRGYAVEYFIEGG

-395 LDPKTGMLMMTI
+395 LDPKTGMLLMTI

-413 DARPITVVPVYIG
+413 DTRPITIVPLYIG

-449 LWRTI
+449 LWSTI

-462 LGFGYVNFGQ
+462 LGFGYVNFGS

-481 QYVPEWREAIEPTGA
+481 QNIPEWRDAIDPTGTP
-496 QRPQWLTPTTNLLAK
+496 RPNWLTPTTNLLAK
-511 QIMENINSSAAI
+511 QIMEHINSSAAI

-537 QCALT
+537 QCTLT
-542 KVRLL
+542 KVKLL
-547 EHIDYLLKL
+547 EHLDYLLKL
-556 FKTVPYS
+556 LKNIPYS
-563 NLITIPDDTPE
+563 DLITIPDQTAE
-574 ELFEHAKEMGK
+574 EMFEHAKEMGK
-585 FIITTDDVG
+585 FVITTDEVG

-620 PAIIARIVL
+620 PAIVARILL
-629 KHNQIS
+629 KHNRIS
-635 PDDVLQQVKLL
+635 IDEVLMQVKLL

-652 ELFLYHNDEQLT
+652 ELFLYHNEDQLT
-664 EYVKQIIATY
+664 EYVNKIIATY
-674 TELNLINDST
+674 ADLNLISYSPD
-684 NKLTINYLKISG
+684 KLTLNYLKMSG
-696 LQLLASSSKDTLQRY
+696 LQLLASSSRDTLQRY
-711 AIAFSLLQKEPTISR
+711 VIAFSLLQKDPTISR

-770 DDHGDKNIPKIEK
+770 DDKGDANLPKIET
-783 MNEIL
+783 MNNIL
-788 KPLITARVMQT
+788 KPLITNRVMQT
-799 IDEINL
+799 IDEINP
-805 SSNNKNNIIK
+805 
-815 N
+815 

>member
-10 FFLIQMLVKLF
+10 FSLIQIPVKLF

-36 LDIDSPILYVLPY
+36 LDIHRPILYVLPY

-60 LCLQYNLPDPLIG
+60 LCLKYNLPDPLVG
-73 IDINGKNVPAYIYID
+73 IDINGKTVPTYVYID
-88 KGPGIFASNQQ
+88 KGPGIFASNKQ
-99 KNKAIGI
+99 KSKSVEI
-106 LRDYISAHQQN
+106 LREFISAHQQN
-117 HDLDIQMLPV
+117 DELDVQMLPV
-127 SVMFGRCPDKEGKK
+127 SVMFGRKPDKEGKK
-141 KLSLQVLGATSKFFK
+141 MPSLQVLGATYKLYK
-156 IITSGRDCYTR
+156 ILISGRDCYTR
-167 FSRTVSFKDIH
+167 LSRTVSFKNIKVDNNQDI
-178 VAEQDLSVLA
+178 SVLA

-202 RMASIGPKLPVRQ
+202 RAASVGPKLPVRQ
-215 AMLNNLLKK
+215 EMLNKLLTNPALA
-224 QVISEAI
+224 EAI
-231 QEEAKSK
+231 REEAKSK
-238 NITFD
+238 KIDQD

-248 ALANLNEIA
+248 ALSLLNEIA
-257 ASFSYRML
+257 ANFSYRML
-265 RVTDF
+265 RMTDF
-270 VLTWAWHRLYQ
+270 VLTWAWNRLYQ

-288 DPVRELAQNGHEIV
+288 DPVRELAENGHEIV

-352 IRRSFRGNK
+352 IRRSFKGNK
-361 LYTSVFREYLAELF
+361 LYTAVFREYLAELF
-375 IRGYAVEYFVEGG
+375 IRGYAVEYFIEGG

-395 LDPKTGMLMMTI
+395 LDPKTGMLMMTV

-413 DARPITVVPVYIG
+413 DPRPITIVPVYIG

-462 LGFGYVNFGQ
+462 LGFGYVNFGD

-481 QYVPEWREAIEPTGA
+481 QQIPDWRDAIDPTGT
-496 QRPQWLTPTTNLLAK
+496 QRPSWLTPTTNLLAK
-511 QIMENINSSAAI
+511 QIMEHINSSAAI

-537 QCALT
+537 QCTLT
-542 KVRLL
+542 KVKLL
-547 EHIDYLLKL
+547 ENIDYLLKL
-556 FKTVPYS
+556 LKNIPYS
-563 NLITIPDDTPE
+563 DLITIPDQSAE
-574 ELFEHAKEMGK
+574 QMFAHAKEMGK
-585 FIITTDDVG
+585 FVIATDEVG
-594 EMVGLTTEQAV
+594 EMVGLTADQAV

-620 PAIIARIVL
+620 PAIVARILLKNNRISLDEVL
-629 KHNQIS
+629 M
-635 PDDVLQQVKLL
+635 QVKLL

-664 EYVKQIIATY
+664 EYVNKIIATY
-674 TELNLINDST
+674 AELNLISYTPD
-684 NKLTINYLKISG
+684 KLTLNYLKMSG

-711 AIAFSLLQKEPTISR
+711 VIAFSLLQKDPTISR
-726 ATLEKE
+726 ASLEKE

-770 DDHGDKNIPKIEK
+770 DDKGDANLAKIEI
-783 MNEIL
+783 MNNIL
-788 KPLITARVMQT
+788 KPLITTRVMQT
-799 IDEINL
+799 IDEINP
-805 SSNNKNNIIK
+805 K
-815 N
+815 

>member
-10 FFLIQMLVKLF
+10 FSLIQIPVKLF

-36 LDIDSPILYVLPY
+36 LDIHRPILYVLPY

-60 LCLQYNLPDPLIG
+60 LCLKYNLPDPLLG
-73 IDINGKNVPAYIYID
+73 IDINDKTIPAYVYID
-88 KGPGIFASNQQ
+88 KGPGIFASNKQ
-99 KNKAIGI
+99 KNKSIEI
-106 LRDYISAHQQN
+106 LREYISAHQQN
-117 HDLDIQMLPV
+117 DELDVQMLPV
-127 SVMFGRCPDKEGKK
+127 SVMFGRKPDKEGKK
-141 KLSLQVLGATSKFFK
+141 MPSLQVLGATYKLYK
-156 IITSGRDCYTR
+156 ILISGRDCYTR
-167 FSRTVSFKDIH
+167 FSRTVSFKDIK
-178 VAEQDLSVLA
+178 VDDKQDISVLA

-202 RMASIGPKLPVRQ
+202 RAASVGPKLPVRQ
-215 AMLNNLLKK
+215 EMLNKLLTNPALA
-224 QVISEAI
+224 EAI

-238 NITFD
+238 HIGLD

-248 ALANLNEIA
+248 ALSLLNEIA
-257 ASFSYRML
+257 ANFSYRML

-270 VLTWAWHRLYQ
+270 VLTWAWNRLYQ

-288 DPVRELAQNGHEIV
+288 DPVRELAENGHEIV

-352 IRRSFRGNK
+352 IRRSFKGNK
-361 LYTSVFREYLAELF
+361 LYTAVFREYLAELF
-375 IRGYAVEYFVEGG
+375 IRGYAVEYFIEGG

-395 LDPKTGMLMMTI
+395 LDPKTGMLLMTI

-413 DARPITVVPVYIG
+413 DTRPITIVPVYIG

-449 LWRTI
+449 LWSTI

-462 LGFGYVNFGQ
+462 LGFGYVNFGS

-481 QYVPEWREAIEPTGA
+481 QHIPEWRDAIDPTGT
-496 QRPQWLTPTTNLLAK
+496 QRPNWLTPTTNLLAK
-511 QIMENINSSAAI
+511 QIMEHINSSAAI

-537 QCALT
+537 QCTLT
-542 KVRLL
+542 KVKLL

-556 FKTVPYS
+556 LKNIPYS
-563 NLITIPDDTPE
+563 DLITIPDQTAE
-574 ELFEHAKEMGK
+574 EMFEHAKEMGK
-585 FIITTDDVG
+585 FVITTDEVG

-620 PAIIARIVL
+620 PAIVARILL
-629 KHNQIS
+629 KHNRIS
-635 PDDVLQQVKLL
+635 IDEVLMQVKLL

-652 ELFLYHNDEQLT
+652 ELFLYHNEDQLT
-664 EYVKQIIATY
+664 EYVNKIIATY
-674 TELNLINDST
+674 ADLNLISYSPD
-684 NKLTINYLKISG
+684 KLTLNYLKMSG
-696 LQLLASSSKDTLQRY
+696 LQLLASSSRDTLQRY
-711 AIAFSLLQKEPTISR
+711 VIAFSLLQKDPTISR

-770 DDHGDKNIPKIEK
+770 DDKGDANLPKIET
-783 MNEIL
+783 MNNIL
-788 KPLITARVMQT
+788 KPLITNRVMQT
-799 IDEINL
+799 IDEINP
-805 SSNNKNNIIK
+805 
-815 N
+815 

>member
-10 FFLIQMLVKLF
+10 FSLIQIPVKLF

-36 LDIDSPILYVLPY
+36 LDIHRPILYVLPY

-60 LCLQYNLPDPLIG
+60 LCLKYDLPDPLLG
-73 IDINGKNVPAYIYID
+73 IDINGNTIPAYVYID
-88 KGPGIFASNQQ
+88 KGPGIFASKKQ
-99 KNKAIGI
+99 KNKSIEI
-106 LRDYISAHQQN
+106 LREYISAHQQN
-117 HDLDIQMLPV
+117 DELDVQMLPV
-127 SVMFGRCPDKEGKK
+127 SVMFGRKPDKEGKK
-141 KLSLQVLGATSKFFK
+141 MPSLQVLGATYKLYK
-156 IITSGRDCYTR
+156 ILISGRDCYTR
-167 FSRTVSFKDIH
+167 FSRTVSFKNIKVDDNQDI
-178 VAEQDLSVLA
+178 SVLA

-202 RMASIGPKLPVRQ
+202 RAASVGPKLPVRQ
-215 AMLNNLLKK
+215 EMLNKLLTNPALA
-224 QVISEAI
+224 EAI

-238 NITFD
+238 KIDQD
-243 KAKKN
+243 KARKN
-248 ALANLNEIA
+248 ALSLLNEIA
-257 ASFSYRML
+257 ANFSYRML
-265 RVTDF
+265 RMTDF
-270 VLTWAWHRLYQ
+270 VLTWAWNRLYQ

-288 DPVRELAQNGHEIV
+288 DPVRELAENGHEIV

-352 IRRSFRGNK
+352 IRRSFKGNK
-361 LYTSVFREYLAELF
+361 LYTAVFREYLAELF
-375 IRGYAVEYFVEGG
+375 IRGYSVEYFIEGG

-395 LDPKTGMLMMTI
+395 LDPKTGMLMMTV

-413 DARPITVVPVYIG
+413 DHRPITIVPVYIG

-462 LGFGYVNFGQ
+462 LGFGYVNFGD

-481 QYVPEWREAIEPTGA
+481 QQIPEWRDSIDPTGT
-496 QRPQWLTPTTNLLAK
+496 QRPSWLTPTTNLLAT
-511 QIMENINSSAAI
+511 QIMEHINSSAAI

-537 QCALT
+537 QCTLT
-542 KVRLL
+542 KVKLL
-547 EHIDYLLKL
+547 ENIDYLLKL
-556 FKTVPYS
+556 LKNIPYS
-563 NLITIPDDTPE
+563 DLITIPDQTAE
-574 ELFEHAKEMGK
+574 QMFEHAKEMGK
-585 FIITTDDVG
+585 FVITTDEVG
-594 EMVGLTTEQAV
+594 EMVGLTAEQAV

-620 PAIIARIVL
+620 PAIVARILLKNNRISIDEVL
-629 KHNQIS
+629 M
-635 PDDVLQQVKLL
+635 QVKLL

-652 ELFLYHNDEQLT
+652 ELFLYHDDEQLT
-664 EYVKQIIATY
+664 EYVNNIIATY
-674 TELNLINDST
+674 AELNLISYTPD
-684 NKLTINYLKISG
+684 KLTLNYLKMSG

-711 AIAFSLLQKEPTISR
+711 VIAFSLLQKDPTISR
-726 ATLEKE
+726 ASLEKE

-770 DDHGDKNIPKIEK
+770 DDKDDANLAKIDT
-783 MNEIL
+783 MNKIL
-788 KPLITARVMQT
+788 KPLITNRVMQT

-805 SSNNKNNIIK
+805 K
-815 N
+815 

>member
-10 FFLIQMLVKLF
+10 FSLIQIPVKLF

-36 LDIDSPILYVLPY
+36 LDIHRPILYVLPY

-60 LCLQYNLPDPLIG
+60 LCLKYDLPDPLLG
-73 IDINGKNVPAYIYID
+73 IDINGNTIPAYIYID
-88 KGPGIFASNQQ
+88 KGPGIFASKKQ
-99 KNKAIGI
+99 KNKSIEI
-106 LRDYISAHQQN
+106 LREYISAHQQN
-117 HDLDIQMLPV
+117 DELDVQMLPV
-127 SVMFGRCPDKEGKK
+127 SVMFGRKPDKEGKK
-141 KLSLQVLGATSKFFK
+141 MPSLQVLGATYKLYK
-156 IITSGRDCYTR
+156 ILISGRDCYTR
-167 FSRTVSFKDIH
+167 FSRTVSFKNIKVDNNQDI
-178 VAEQDLSVLA
+178 SVLA

-202 RMASIGPKLPVRQ
+202 RAASVGPKLPIRQ
-215 AMLNNLLKK
+215 EMLNKLLTNPALA
-224 QVISEAI
+224 EAI

-238 NITFD
+238 KIDQD

-248 ALANLNEIA
+248 ALSLLNEIA
-257 ASFSYRML
+257 ANFSYRML

-270 VLTWAWHRLYQ
+270 VLTWAWNRLYQ

-288 DPVRELAQNGHEIV
+288 DPVRELAENGHEIV

-352 IRRSFRGNK
+352 IRRSFKGNK
-361 LYTSVFREYLAELF
+361 LYTAVFREYLAELF
-375 IRGYAVEYFVEGG
+375 IRGYAVEYFIEGG

-395 LDPKTGMLMMTI
+395 LDPKTGMLMMTV

-413 DARPITVVPVYIG
+413 DHRPITIVPVYIG

-462 LGFGYVNFGQ
+462 LGFGYVNFGD

-481 QYVPEWREAIEPTGA
+481 QQIPDWRDAIDPTGT
-496 QRPQWLTPTTNLLAK
+496 QRPSWLTPTTNLLAT
-511 QIMENINSSAAI
+511 QIMEHINSSAAI

-537 QCALT
+537 QCTLT
-542 KVRLL
+542 KVKLL
-547 EHIDYLLKL
+547 ENIDYLLKL
-556 FKTVPYS
+556 LKNIPYS
-563 NLITIPDDTPE
+563 DLITIPDQTAE
-574 ELFEHAKEMGK
+574 QMFEHAKEMGK
-585 FIITTDDVG
+585 FVITTDEVG
-594 EMVGLTTEQAV
+594 EMVGLTADQAV

-620 PAIIARIVL
+620 PAIVARILLKNNRISLDEVL
-629 KHNQIS
+629 M
-635 PDDVLQQVKLL
+635 QVKLL

-664 EYVKQIIATY
+664 EYVNKIIATY
-674 TELNLINDST
+674 AELNLISYTPD
-684 NKLTINYLKISG
+684 KLTLNYLKMSG

-711 AIAFSLLQKEPTISR
+711 VIAFSLLQKDPTISR
-726 ATLEKE
+726 ASLEKE

-770 DDHGDKNIPKIEK
+770 DDKGDANLVKIET
-783 MNEIL
+783 MNKIL
-788 KPLITARVMQT
+788 KPVITTRVMQT
-799 IDEINL
+799 IDEINP
-805 SSNNKNNIIK
+805 KE
-815 N
+815 

>member
-10 FFLIQMLVKLF
+10 FSLIQIPVKLF

-36 LDIDSPILYVLPY
+36 LDIHRPILYVLPY

-60 LCLQYNLPDPLIG
+60 LCLKYDLPDPLLG
-73 IDINGKNVPAYIYID
+73 IDINGNTIPAYVYID
-88 KGPGIFASNQQ
+88 KGPGIFASKKQ
-99 KNKAIGI
+99 KNKSIEI
-106 LRDYISAHQQN
+106 LREYISAHQQN
-117 HDLDIQMLPV
+117 DELDVQMLPV
-127 SVMFGRCPDKEGKK
+127 SVMFGRKPDKEGKK
-141 KLSLQVLGATSKFFK
+141 MPSLQVLGATYKLYK
-156 IITSGRDCYTR
+156 ILISGRDCYTR
-167 FSRTVSFKDIH
+167 FSRTVSFKNIKVDDNQDI
-178 VAEQDLSVLA
+178 SVLA

-202 RMASIGPKLPVRQ
+202 RAASVGPKLPVRQ
-215 AMLNNLLKK
+215 EMLNKLLTNPALA
-224 QVISEAI
+224 EAI

-238 NITFD
+238 KIDQD
-243 KAKKN
+243 KARKN
-248 ALANLNEIA
+248 ALSLLNEIA
-257 ASFSYRML
+257 ANFSYRML
-265 RVTDF
+265 RMTDF
-270 VLTWAWHRLYQ
+270 VLTWAWNRLYQ

-288 DPVRELAQNGHEIV
+288 DPVRELAENGHEIV

-340 AGPIFRRLGAFF
+340 AGPIFRHLGAFF
-352 IRRSFRGNK
+352 IRRSFKGNK
-361 LYTSVFREYLAELF
+361 LYTAVFREYLAELF
-375 IRGYAVEYFVEGG
+375 IRGYAVEYFIEGG

-395 LDPKTGMLMMTI
+395 LDPKTGMLMMTV

-413 DARPITVVPVYIG
+413 DHRPITIVPVYIG

-462 LGFGYVNFGQ
+462 LGFGYVNFGD

-481 QYVPEWREAIEPTGA
+481 QQIPDWRDAIDPTGT
-496 QRPQWLTPTTNLLAK
+496 QRPSWLTPTTNLLAT
-511 QIMENINSSAAI
+511 QIMEHINSSAAI

-537 QCALT
+537 QCTLT
-542 KVRLL
+542 KVKLL
-547 EHIDYLLKL
+547 ENIDYLLKL
-556 FKTVPYS
+556 LKNIPYS
-563 NLITIPDDTPE
+563 ELITIPDQTAE
-574 ELFEHAKEMGK
+574 QMFEHAKEMGK
-585 FIITTDDVG
+585 FVITTDEVG
-594 EMVGLTTEQAV
+594 EMVGLTAEQAV

-620 PAIIARIVL
+620 PAIVARILLKNNRISIDEVL
-629 KHNQIS
+629 M
-635 PDDVLQQVKLL
+635 QVKLL

-652 ELFLYHNDEQLT
+652 ELFLYHDDEQLT
-664 EYVKQIIATY
+664 EYVNNIIATY
-674 TELNLINDST
+674 AELNLISYTPD
-684 NKLTINYLKISG
+684 KLTLNYLKMSG

-711 AIAFSLLQKEPTISR
+711 VIAFSLLQKDPTISR
-726 ATLEKE
+726 ASLEKE

-770 DDHGDKNIPKIEK
+770 DDKDDANLAKIDT
-783 MNEIL
+783 MNKIL
-788 KPLITARVMQT
+788 KPLITNRVMQT

-805 SSNNKNNIIK
+805 K
-815 N
+815 

>member
-1 MFSWWTKVY
+1 MFSWWTKIY
-10 FFLIQMLVKLF
+10 FSLIQIPVKLF

-26 IPTDPITELD
+26 IPTDPITELE
-36 LDIDSPILYVLPY
+36 LDIHRPILYVLPY

-60 LCLQYNLPDPLIG
+60 LCLKYDLPDPLLG
-73 IDINGKNVPAYIYID
+73 IEINGKTVPAYIYID
-88 KGPGIFASNQQ
+88 KGPGIFASNKQ
-99 KNKAIGI
+99 KSKTIEI
-106 LRDYISAHQQN
+106 LREYISAHQQN
-117 HDLDIQMLPV
+117 DELDIQMLPV
-127 SVMFGRCPDKEGKK
+127 SVMFGRKPDKEGKK
-141 KLSLQVLGATSKFFK
+141 MPSLQVLGATYKLYK
-156 IITSGRDCYTR
+156 ILISGRDCYTR
-167 FSRTVSFKDIH
+167 FSRTVSFKNIKVNDKQDI
-178 VAEQDLSVLA
+178 SVLA
-188 HKLARVAR
+188 HKLSRVAR

-202 RMASIGPKLPVRQ
+202 RTASVGPTLPVRQ
-215 AMLNNLLKK
+215 QMLNKLLTNPALA
-224 QVISEAI
+224 EAI
-231 QEEAKSK
+231 KEEAKSK
-238 NITFD
+238 NIGLD
-243 KAKKN
+243 KAKKS
-248 ALANLNEIA
+248 ALSLLNEIA
-257 ASFSYRML
+257 ANFSYRML

-270 VLTWAWHRLYQ
+270 VLTWAWNRLYQ

-288 DPVRELAQNGHEIV
+288 DPVRELAENGHEIV

-352 IRRSFRGNK
+352 IRRSFKGNK
-361 LYTSVFREYLAELF
+361 LYTAVFREYLAELF
-375 IRGYAVEYFVEGG
+375 IRGYAVEYFIEGG

-395 LDPKTGMLMMTI
+395 LDPKTGMLMMTV

-413 DARPITVVPVYIG
+413 DNRPITIVPVYIG

-431 EVATYANELR
+431 EVATYAKELR

-449 LWRTI
+449 LWSTI

-462 LGFGYVNFGQ
+462 LGFGYVNFGN

-481 QYVPEWREAIEPTGA
+481 QQIPEWRDAIDPSGM
-496 QRPQWLTPTTNLLAK
+496 QRPSWLTPTTNLLAK
-511 QIMENINSSAAI
+511 QIMEHINSSAAI

-537 QCALT
+537 QCTLT
-542 KVRLL
+542 KVKLL
-547 EHIDYLLKL
+547 ENIDYLLKL
-556 FKTVPYS
+556 LKNIPYS
-563 NLITIPDDTPE
+563 DLITIPDQTAE
-574 ELFEHAKEMGK
+574 QMFEHAKEMGK
-585 FIITTDDVG
+585 FVITTDEVG

-620 PAIIARIVL
+620 PAIVARILL
-629 KHNQIS
+629 KHNRIS
-635 PDDVLQQVKLL
+635 ADEVLRQVKLL

-652 ELFLYHNDEQLT
+652 ELFLYHNEEQLT
-664 EYVKQIIATY
+664 EYVNKIIETY
-674 TELNLINDST
+674 AELNLISYAPD
-684 NKLTINYLKISG
+684 KLTLNYLKMSG
-696 LQLLASSSKDTLQRY
+696 LQLLASSSRDTLQRY
-711 AIAFSLLQKEPTISR
+711 VIAFSLLQKDPTISR

-770 DDHGDKNIPKIEK
+770 DDKDDANLAKIDT
-783 MNEIL
+783 MNKIL
-788 KPLITARVMQT
+788 KPLITNRVMQT

-805 SSNNKNNIIK
+805 K
-815 N
+815 

>member
-10 FFLIQMLVKLF
+10 FFIIQILVKLF

-26 IPTDPITELD
+26 IPTDPITELN
-36 LDIDSPILYVLPY
+36 LDSSKPILYVLPY

-60 LCLQYNLPDPLIG
+60 LCLKYHLPDPLTG
-73 IDINGKNVPAYIYID
+73 IEINGKIVPSYIYID
-88 KGPGIFASNQQ
+88 KGPGIFASYRQQ
-99 KNKAIGI
+99 TKAIEI

-127 SVMFGRCPDKEGKK
+127 SVMFGRRPDKEGKK
-141 KLSLQVLGATSKFFK
+141 MPSLQVVGATYKLYK
-156 IITSGRDCYTR
+156 IIVSGRDCYTH
-167 FSRTVSFKDIH
+167 FSRTVSFKTLLLDNKQDI
-178 VAEQDLSVLA
+178 STLA
-188 HKLARVAR
+188 HKLSRVAR

-202 RMASIGPKLPVRQ
+202 RTASVGPKLPVRQ
-215 AMLNNLLKK
+215 EMLNKLLHNPN
-224 QVISEAI
+224 ISEAI

-238 NITFD
+238 NINLD
-243 KAKKN
+243 KAEKN
-248 ALANLNEIA
+248 ALSILNEIA
-257 ASFSYRML
+257 ANFSYRML

-270 VLTWAWHRLYQ
+270 ILTWAWHKLYQ

-288 DPVRELAQNGHEIV
+288 EPIRELAQNGHEIV

-340 AGPIFRRLGAFF
+340 AGSIFRHLGAFF

-361 LYTSVFREYLAELF
+361 LYTAVFREYLAELF
-375 IRGYAVEYFVEGG
+375 IRGYSVEYFIEGG

-395 LDPKTGMLMMTI
+395 LDPKTGMLTI
-407 QTLLRG
+407 TVQTLLRG
-413 DARPITVVPVYIG
+413 DSRPITVVPVYIG

-449 LWRTI
+449 LLSTI
-454 KAFLKLKK
+454 KAFFKLKK

-481 QYVPEWREAIEPTGA
+481 QHIPDWRDEIEPTGS
-496 QRPQWLTPTTNLLAK
+496 QRPNWLTPTTNLLAK
-511 QIMENINSSAAI
+511 EIMERINSSAAI
-523 NAMNLCCSILLAAD
+523 NAMNLCSSILLAAD

-542 KVRLL
+542 KVRLI
-547 EHIDYLLKL
+547 EHIDYLIKL
-556 FKTVPYS
+556 LHKVPYS
-563 NLITIPDDTPE
+563 HLVTIPDQTPE
-574 ELFEHAKEMGK
+574 ELFEHAKQMGK
-585 FIITTDDVG
+585 FIITTDEVG
-594 EMVGLTTEQAV
+594 EMVGLTPEQAV

-620 PAIIARIVL
+620 PAIVARILL
-629 KHNQIS
+629 KHNRIS
-635 PDDVLQQVKLL
+635 SQEVIEQVKLL

-664 EYVKQIIATY
+664 EYVNNIITTY
-674 TELNLINDST
+674 VELNLISYSS
-684 NKLTINYLKISG
+684 NKLTLNYLKILG

-711 AIAFSLLQKEPTISR
+711 MIAFSLLQKDPSISR

-741 ILHGINAP
+741 VLHGINAP
-749 EFFDKGVFSTLV
+749 EFFDKGVFSILV

-770 DDHGDKNIPKIEK
+770 DDKDEANLPKIEA
-783 MNEIL
+783 MNKIL

-799 IDEINL
+799 IDEINPL
-805 SSNNKNNIIK
+805 IK
-815 N
+815 D

>member
-10 FFLIQMLVKLF
+10 FFIIQILVKLF

-26 IPTDPITELD
+26 IPTDPITELN
-36 LDIDSPILYVLPY
+36 LDSSKPILYVLPY

-60 LCLQYNLPDPLIG
+60 LCLKYHLPDPLTG
-73 IDINGKNVPAYIYID
+73 IEINGKTVPSYIYID
-88 KGPGIFASNQQ
+88 KGPGIFASYRQQ
-99 KNKAIGI
+99 TKAIEI

-117 HDLDIQMLPV
+117 HDLDVQMLPV
-127 SVMFGRCPDKEGKK
+127 SVMFGRRPDKEGKK
-141 KLSLQVLGATSKFFK
+141 MPSLQVVGATYKLYK
-156 IITSGRDCYTR
+156 IIVSGRDCYTH
-167 FSRTVSFKDIH
+167 FSRTVSFKTLQLDDNQDISTL
-178 VAEQDLSVLA
+178 ARKLS
-188 HKLARVAR
+188 RVAR

-202 RMASIGPKLPVRQ
+202 RTASVGPKLPVRQ
-215 AMLNNLLKK
+215 EMLNKLLHNPN
-224 QVISEAI
+224 ISEAI

-238 NITFD
+238 NINLD

-248 ALANLNEIA
+248 ALSILNEIA
-257 ASFSYRML
+257 ANFSYRML

-270 VLTWAWHRLYQ
+270 ILTWAWHRLYQ

-288 DPVRELAQNGHEIV
+288 DPIRELAQNGHEIV

-361 LYTSVFREYLAELF
+361 LYTAVFREYLAELF
-375 IRGYAVEYFVEGG
+375 IRGYSVEYFIEGG

-395 LDPKTGMLMMTI
+395 LDPKTGMLTI
-407 QTLLRG
+407 TVQTLLRG
-413 DARPITVVPVYIG
+413 DSRPITIVPVYIG

-454 KAFLKLKK
+454 KAFFKLKK

-481 QYVPEWREAIEPTGA
+481 QHIPNWRDEIEPTGS
-496 QRPQWLTPTTNLLAK
+496 QRPHWLTPTTNLLAK
-511 QIMENINSSAAI
+511 EIMERINSSAAI
-523 NAMNLCCSILLAAD
+523 NAMNLCSSILLAAD

-542 KVRLL
+542 KVRLI
-547 EHIDYLLKL
+547 EHIGYLIKL
-556 FKTVPYS
+556 LQKVPYS
-563 NLITIPDDTPE
+563 DLVTIPDQTPE
-574 ELFEHAKEMGK
+574 ELFEHAKQMGK
-585 FIITTDDVG
+585 FIITTDEVG
-594 EMVGLTTEQAV
+594 EMVGLTPEQAV

-620 PAIIARIVL
+620 PAIVARILL
-629 KHNQIS
+629 KHNRIS
-635 PDDVLQQVKLL
+635 SLEVIEQVKLL

-664 EYVKQIIATY
+664 EYVNNIIATY
-674 TELNLINDST
+674 AELNLINYSPD
-684 NKLTINYLKISG
+684 KLTLNYLKISG
-696 LQLLASSSKDTLQRY
+696 LQLLASSSKDILQRY
-711 AIAFSLLQKEPTISR
+711 MIAFSLLQKDPSISR

-741 ILHGINAP
+741 VLHGINAP
-749 EFFDKGVFSTLV
+749 EFFDKGVFSILV

-770 DDHGDKNIPKIEK
+770 DDKDEANLPKIET
-783 MNEIL
+783 MNKIL

-799 IDEINL
+799 IDEINPL
-805 SSNNKNNIIK
+805 IK
-815 N
+815 D

>member
-10 FFLIQMLVKLF
+10 FFIIQILVKLF

-26 IPTDPITELD
+26 IPTDPITELN
-36 LDIDSPILYVLPY
+36 LDSSKPILYVLPY

-60 LCLQYNLPDPLIG
+60 LCLKYHLPDPLTG
-73 IDINGKNVPAYIYID
+73 IEINGKIVPSYIYID
-88 KGPGIFASNQQ
+88 KGPGIFASYRQQ
-99 KNKAIGI
+99 TKAIEI

-117 HDLDIQMLPV
+117 HNLDVQMLPV
-127 SVMFGRCPDKEGKK
+127 SVMFGRRPDKEGKK
-141 KLSLQVLGATSKFFK
+141 MPSLQVVGATYKLYK
-156 IITSGRDCYTR
+156 IIVSGRDCYTH
-167 FSRTVSFKDIH
+167 FSRTVSFKTLQLDNNQDISTL
-178 VAEQDLSVLA
+178 ARKLS
-188 HKLARVAR
+188 RVAR

-202 RMASIGPKLPVRQ
+202 RTASVGPKLPVRQ
-215 AMLNNLLKK
+215 EMLNKLLHNPN
-224 QVISEAI
+224 ISEAI

-238 NITFD
+238 NINLD

-248 ALANLNEIA
+248 ALSILNEIA
-257 ASFSYRML
+257 ANFSYRML

-270 VLTWAWHRLYQ
+270 ILTWAWHRLYQ

-288 DPVRELAQNGHEIV
+288 DPIRELAQNGHEIV

-361 LYTSVFREYLAELF
+361 LYTAVFREYLAELF
-375 IRGYAVEYFVEGG
+375 IRGYSVEYFIEGG

-395 LDPKTGMLMMTI
+395 LDPKTGMLTI
-407 QTLLRG
+407 TVQTLLRG
-413 DARPITVVPVYIG
+413 DSRPITIVPVYIG

-454 KAFLKLKK
+454 KAFFKLKK

-481 QYVPEWREAIEPTGA
+481 QHIPNWRDEIEPTGS
-496 QRPQWLTPTTNLLAK
+496 QRPHWLTPTTNLLAK
-511 QIMENINSSAAI
+511 EIMERINSSAAI
-523 NAMNLCCSILLAAD
+523 NAMNLCSSILLAAD

-542 KVRLL
+542 KVRLI
-547 EHIDYLLKL
+547 EHIGYLIKL
-556 FKTVPYS
+556 LQKVPYS
-563 NLITIPDDTPE
+563 DLVTIPDQTPE
-574 ELFEHAKEMGK
+574 ELFEHAKQMGK
-585 FIITTDDVG
+585 FIITTDEVG
-594 EMVGLTTEQAV
+594 EMVGLTPEQAV

-620 PAIIARIVL
+620 PAIVARILL
-629 KHNQIS
+629 KHNRIS
-635 PDDVLQQVKLL
+635 SLEVIEQVKLL

-664 EYVKQIIATY
+664 EYVNNIIATY
-674 TELNLINDST
+674 AELNLINYSPD
-684 NKLTINYLKISG
+684 KLTLNYLKISG
-696 LQLLASSSKDTLQRY
+696 LQLLASSSKDILQRY
-711 AIAFSLLQKEPTISR
+711 MIAFSLLQKDPSISR

-741 ILHGINAP
+741 VLHGINAP
-749 EFFDKGVFSTLV
+749 EFFDKGVFSILV

-770 DDHGDKNIPKIEK
+770 DDKDEANLPKIEA
-783 MNEIL
+783 MNKIL
-788 KPLITARVMQT
+788 KLLITARVMQT
-799 IDEINL
+799 IDEINPL
-805 SSNNKNNIIK
+805 IK
-815 N
+815 D

>member
-10 FFLIQMLVKLF
+10 FFIIQILVKLF

-26 IPTDPITELD
+26 IPTDPITELN
-36 LDIDSPILYVLPY
+36 LVSSKPILYVLPY

-60 LCLQYNLPDPLIG
+60 LCLKYHLPDPLTG
-73 IDINGKNVPAYIYID
+73 IEINGKIVPSYIYID
-88 KGPGIFASNQQ
+88 KGPGIFASYRQQ
-99 KNKAIGI
+99 TKAIEI

-127 SVMFGRCPDKEGKK
+127 SVMFGRRPDKEGKK
-141 KLSLQVLGATSKFFK
+141 MPSLQVVGATYKLYK
-156 IITSGRDCYTR
+156 IIVSGRDCYTH
-167 FSRTVSFKDIH
+167 FSRTVSFKTLLLDNKQDI
-178 VAEQDLSVLA
+178 STLA
-188 HKLARVAR
+188 HKLSRVAR

-202 RMASIGPKLPVRQ
+202 RTASVGPKLPVRQ
-215 AMLNNLLKK
+215 EMLNKLLHNPN
-224 QVISEAI
+224 ISEAI

-238 NITFD
+238 NINLD
-243 KAKKN
+243 KAEKN
-248 ALANLNEIA
+248 ALSILNEIA
-257 ASFSYRML
+257 ANFSYRML

-270 VLTWAWHRLYQ
+270 ILTWAWHKLYQ

-288 DPVRELAQNGHEIV
+288 EPIRELAQNGHEIV

-340 AGPIFRRLGAFF
+340 AGSIFRHLGAFF

-361 LYTSVFREYLAELF
+361 LYTAVFREYLAELF
-375 IRGYAVEYFVEGG
+375 IRGYSVEYFIEGG

-395 LDPKTGMLMMTI
+395 LDPKTGMLTI
-407 QTLLRG
+407 TVQTLLRG
-413 DARPITVVPVYIG
+413 DSRPITVVPVYIG

-449 LWRTI
+449 LLSTI
-454 KAFLKLKK
+454 KAFFKLKK

-481 QYVPEWREAIEPTGA
+481 QHIPDWRDEIEPTGS
-496 QRPQWLTPTTNLLAK
+496 QRPNWLTPTTNLLAK
-511 QIMENINSSAAI
+511 EIMERINSSAAI
-523 NAMNLCCSILLAAD
+523 NAMNLCSSILLAAD

-542 KVRLL
+542 KVRLI
-547 EHIDYLLKL
+547 EHIDYLIKL
-556 FKTVPYS
+556 LHKVPYS
-563 NLITIPDDTPE
+563 HLVTIPDQTPE
-574 ELFEHAKEMGK
+574 ELFEHAKQMGK
-585 FIITTDDVG
+585 FIITTDEVG
-594 EMVGLTTEQAV
+594 EMVGLTPEQAV

-620 PAIIARIVL
+620 PAIVARILL
-629 KHNQIS
+629 KHNRIS
-635 PDDVLQQVKLL
+635 SQEVIEQVKLL

-664 EYVKQIIATY
+664 EYVNNIITTY
-674 TELNLINDST
+674 VELNLISYSS
-684 NKLTINYLKISG
+684 NKLTLNYLKILG

-711 AIAFSLLQKEPTISR
+711 MIAFSLLQKDPSISR

-741 ILHGINAP
+741 VLHGINAP
-749 EFFDKGVFSTLV
+749 EFFDKGVFSILV

-770 DDHGDKNIPKIEK
+770 DDKDEANLPKIEA
-783 MNEIL
+783 MNKIL

-799 IDEINL
+799 IDEINPL
-805 SSNNKNNIIK
+805 IK
-815 N
+815 D